1 MRGRDRG
8 SQDTASKV
16 EHLSKVCSLP
26 RGAGSLSLP
35 SSTLGQTDRLLSFL
49 SLCHP
54 PYMVA
59 EQGSLKSKMLW
70 ARLKIGQRGGLDEG
84 LVTSSAFGNK
94 RKWILFAHKEENSS
108 SPHTSLPC
116 QAPRGHVSTS
126 VLTDGIAG
134 PMSALSSSLE
144 LQRTQREPQGF
155 T

>member
-1 MRGRDRG
+1 MRGPDRG
-8 SQDTASKV
+8 SQDTASEV
-16 EHLSKVCSLP
+16 EHLAKVCSLP

-49 SLCHP
+49 SLCYP

-108 SPHTSLPC
+108 SPHTSFPARLPEDMC
-116 QAPRGHVSTS
+116 P
-126 VLTDGIAG
+126 L
-134 PMSALSSSLE
+134 LS
-144 LQRTQREPQGF
+144 
-155 T
+155 